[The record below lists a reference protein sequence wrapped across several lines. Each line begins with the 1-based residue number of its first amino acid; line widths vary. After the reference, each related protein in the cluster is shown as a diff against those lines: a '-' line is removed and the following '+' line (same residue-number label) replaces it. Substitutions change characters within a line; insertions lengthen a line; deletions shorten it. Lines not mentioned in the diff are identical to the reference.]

1 MSGAPPVR
9 RIGAGVP
16 YVDGSEEGL
25 LHLLQQAVD
34 LSSGSD
40 ELDSHIVDWPTRY
53 HLSHQRANLLR
64 PIEVPEGARVLD
76 VGAGAGALSRYL
88 GERSASVLALEGN
101 MARAEV
107 AAERCRDLD
116 AVEVVCGSMEDL
128 AAEERFDLITVVGV
142 LEYSGAEIGGAAG
155 AGRLLES
162 VRRHLRPGG
171 AMVLAIENQLGL
183 KYLMGGMEDHRGEPW
198 VGVEDYP
205 GPPGVRTW
213 SRQALSTMLQQH
225 GFVDQRWLAPF
236 PDYKLPSVILDE
248 SIYQQPDRVSLVEQ
262 LVLRPVV
269 FLDAVPARFG
279 DAAAAHRVFVGA
291 DMGLDVASSF
301 LVVATPDEG
310 AATRFVRADRLA
322 WLFGGHRRSIWR
334 RRRVLTPDEQLLR
347 EGDGHVRAEAWLRQ
361 NPGDDRPFAVGR
373 TLGQEINDALRAHDL
388 DTLKVVLQRWWA
400 ELVSRATAAPA
411 PTELEGA
418 MHPFL
423 RPMATR
429 VLPADHLDA
438 GPSNFVASE
447 GGLVFIDDEWEASGP
462 VELEMAAAR
471 ALLVVSQEVV
481 MSGVHH
487 PWDLGITVGEVFDH
501 LVAMVPLEVSP
512 TMFDELAAAEL
523 ALQSIVAGGREDD
536 IRRALD
542 PALSGL
548 AARPDE
554 RDRRELH
561 ELPRGRPRAPSA
573 RPAARSRAGRAPR
586 RAPGPRGSAG
596 GAGRGAP
603 ASEDADGPGGGWTRA
618 LAAPSPPGPPG
629 PSPTAALNLI
639 NNHCESAT
647 TTARPGG

>member
-76 VGAGAGALSRYL
+76 VGAGAGVLSRYL

-155 AGRLLES
+155 AGRLLD
-162 VRRHLRPGG
+162 VRAPPPATGRGDGPRDREPAGPQVPHGRHGG
-171 AMVLAIENQLGL
+171 PSRRALG
-183 KYLMGGMEDHRGEPW
+183 
-198 VGVEDYP
+198 GVEDYP

-291 DMGLDVASSF
+291 GMGLDVASSF

-347 EGDGHVRAEAWLRQ
+347 EGDGQVRAESWLRQ

-388 DTLKVVLQRWWA
+388 D
-400 ELVSRATAAPA
+400 S
-411 PTELEGA
+411 
-418 MHPFL
+418 
-423 RPMATR
+423 
-429 VLPADHLDA
+429 
-438 GPSNFVASE
+438 
-447 GGLVFIDDEWEASGP
+447 
-462 VELEMAAAR
+462 
-471 ALLVVSQEVV
+471 
-481 MSGVHH
+481 
-487 PWDLGITVGEVFDH
+487 
-501 LVAMVPLEVSP
+501 
-512 TMFDELAAAEL
+512 
-523 ALQSIVAGGREDD
+523 
-536 IRRALD
+536 
-542 PALSGL
+542 
-548 AARPDE
+548 
-554 RDRRELH
+554 
-561 ELPRGRPRAPSA
+561 
-573 RPAARSRAGRAPR
+573 
-586 RAPGPRGSAG
+586 
-596 GAGRGAP
+596 
-603 ASEDADGPGGGWTRA
+603 
-618 LAAPSPPGPPG
+618 
-629 PSPTAALNLI
+629 
-639 NNHCESAT
+639 
-647 TTARPGG
+647 